1 MYAEDE
7 PLQEIDDYTD
17 QLQDLKNRNKDIV
30 SLRFFFLSFFFF
42 STIILNNHKN
52 GFFQDKEL
60 EDIGKGLEVLK
71 EIAVNMNQ
79 ELETQ
84 NQMIDE
90 IEHKVEKA
98 GAKLGTLNIKLQQ
111 TLDKVMKGD
120 RFLMTFILV
129 CLLLAIIGFI
139 ASMFALLGE
148 GGHKK
153 KNKKRPRGFTRDGFR
168 EEVSFAAV
176 GTVFG

>member
-1 MYAEDE
+1 M
-7 PLQEIDDYTD
+7 PQ
-17 QLQDLKNRNKDIV
+17 
-30 SLRFFFLSFFFF
+30 
-42 STIILNNHKN
+42 
-52 GFFQDKEL
+52 QDKEL

-90 IEHKVEKA
+90 IQTKVEKA
-98 GAKLGTLNIKLQQ
+98 GEKLGTLNVKLQQ

-120 RFLMTFILV
+120 RFLMAFILL

-139 ASMFALLGE
+139 ASMFA
-148 GGHKK
+148 
-153 KNKKRPRGFTRDGFR
+153 
-168 EEVSFAAV
+168 
-176 GTVFG
+176 